1 MSGRDLLLEFIQWLV
16 DREGEFEDMFDDPLV
31 AVLAVDEF
39 LEAVAP
45 EESDVARA
53 DAPSP
58 LRAEGAPSE
67 GARLG

>member
-1 MSGRDLLLEFIQWLV
+1 MSGRDLLLEFVQWLV

-45 EESDVARA
+45 EEPRVTRA

-58 LRAEGAPSE
+58 LRAEGAPDE
-67 GARLG
+67 GARVG